1 MSQTN
6 HLNTFAIEDKKRLE
20 KQLLFLHE
28 KYRNV
33 EQQLKVSLEQESK
46 WKEQLLK
53 LRAVL
58 QDKENKIIELE
69 KFEFGLKRLTK
80 QNIERDHTL
89 ENLLEQN
96 KKNLAIQ
103 SQLEQQYNI
112 EKAHVEKLKE
122 EGQEL
127 HLKNKVLEEMLFEC
141 NETEKRN
148 ISKIEQLKEKLDSL
162 QASYYEEQRLKLD
175 AENELENIRR
185 QFDQLKEKVNKN
197 FEEKVQKQC
206 QIDELIAKLNDEKN
220 SHQKTKEQLQEKELI
235 LNESNK
241 ELETIRS
248 TLAKTIRDV
257 KDLEGK
263 YIEVVSQKSQIHSK
277 MTQLQKILELQKNEL
292 REVGEKLQ
300 IALKNEQE
308 NALIF
313 EKEKDSL
320 QQELLLKTEE
330 IHEQA
335 NAYKKI
341 EGVCQELQKEQENLN
356 QELINKQQVIENL
369 KSEIIQLKESIITLE
384 EDLQLAQQH
393 LAKKVKDHAILQDS
407 NDLQKETLNG
417 LNEQNTILREK
428 IDGLNLKIDSYQ
440 QIEKNGNEQIKNWE
454 KKYVDLHD
462 KWQVLSKK
470 IDQYKKIE
478 EKHLQMQSL
487 LEKFNELLINEIST
501 PNVKA
506 ELKSIVKPDEKL
518 ILNEVYSENK
528 EEDNSLALFS
538 QSSKNTSIRQSLFD

>member
-6 HLNTFAIEDKKRLE
+6 HLNTFALEDKKRLE

-241 ELETIRS
+241 ELESIRS

-292 REVGEKLQ
+292 KEVGEKLQ

-313 EKEKDSL
+313 KKEKDSL

-341 EGVCQELQKEQENLN
+341 EGICQELQKEQENLN

-428 IDGLNLKIDSYQ
+428 IDDLNLKIDSYQ

-478 EKHLQMQSL
+478 EKHLKMQSL

-528 EEDNSLALFS
+528 EEANSLALFS

>member
-6 HLNTFAIEDKKRLE
+6 HLNTFAMEDKKRLE

-122 EGQEL
+122 EGKEL

-141 NETEKRN
+141 NETEKRS

-162 QASYYEEQRLKLD
+162 QANYYEEQRLKLD

-185 QFDQLKEKVNKN
+185 QFDQLKEKVNKS

-220 SHQKTKEQLQEKELI
+220 SHQKTKEELQEKELI

-241 ELETIRS
+241 ELESIRS

-335 NAYKKI
+335 NVYKKI

-428 IDGLNLKIDSYQ
+428 IDDLNLKIDSYQ

-501 PNVKA
+501 PDVKA